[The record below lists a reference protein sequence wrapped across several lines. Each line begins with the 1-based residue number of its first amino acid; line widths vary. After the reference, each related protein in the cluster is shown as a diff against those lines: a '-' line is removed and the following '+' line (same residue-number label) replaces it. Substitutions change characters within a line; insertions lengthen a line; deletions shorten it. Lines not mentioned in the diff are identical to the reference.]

1 MTKFQNEH
9 APRVPRVLLVHPGT
23 QHAPRLAAELEREGM
38 LFRFWTGVASSQRR
52 SKLKKSYFEILTER
66 KRRLVD
72 IPKEKL
78 CTLPWVE
85 IFALLLAR
93 LPINRERLWHWRNAL
108 FQRLIPRSEIEAA
121 DVVVGFDTAAWLIGE
136 RAVHAGKK
144 FVLDQTVAHPLSR
157 VGTVR
162 AAGGN
167 ETMWADAFVPRQE
180 CVRQA
185 EAREHEL
192 AEAVVAASSFA
203 KETLVENGV
212 PAEKIRV
219 IQYGV
224 GEEWLEAG
232 RTRRLKV
239 RESGRP
245 FRFLYAGYLTPRKGV
260 GILLDAWKEMD
271 VSGGELRLAG
281 GGNADVGNARNVVF
295 LGQTSRKDLL
305 REMAEADVF
314 VFPSLFEGFGL
325 VLLEAMATGLP
336 VITTPNTAGPDIF
349 RDGREGVIVPAGDA
363 VLLRRAMEDFLADPE
378 RARGMGQCAH
388 ELAAQYTWRRYG
400 EEWRTLLQELC
411 A

>member
-9 APRVPRVLLVHPGT
+9 APRVLRVLLVHPGT
-23 QHAPRLAAELEREGM
+23 QHAPCLAAELEREGM
-38 LFRFWTGVASSQRR
+38 LFRFWTGFAR
-52 SKLKKSYFEILTER
+52 SKGNGKRDVAIPAER
-66 KRRLVD
+66 LRTRAWIEMFTLALSRLRF
-72 IPKEKL
+72 PKEKL
-78 CTLPWVE
+78 
-85 IFALLLAR
+85 
-93 LPINRERLWHWRNAL
+93 WHLRNAL

-157 VGTVR
+157 AGTVR

-167 ETMWADAFVPRQE
+167 ETMWTDAFVPRQE

-203 KETLVENGV
+203 KKTLVENGV

-239 RESGRP
+239 RESRRH

-260 GILLDAWKEMD
+260 GILLDAWKGMN
-271 VSGGELRLAG
+271 VSGVELRLAG
-281 GGNADVGNARNVVF
+281 GGSADAENARNVVF

-305 REMAEADVF
+305 REMTEADVF

-325 VLLEAMATGLP
+325 VLLEAMAAGLP
-336 VITTPNTAGPDIF
+336 VITTPNTAGPDLF
-349 RDGREGVIVPAGDA
+349 CDGREGVIVPAGDV

-388 ELAAQYTWRRYG
+388 ELATQYTWKRYG
-400 EEWRTLLQELC
+400 EGWRALLHELYS
-411 A
+411 